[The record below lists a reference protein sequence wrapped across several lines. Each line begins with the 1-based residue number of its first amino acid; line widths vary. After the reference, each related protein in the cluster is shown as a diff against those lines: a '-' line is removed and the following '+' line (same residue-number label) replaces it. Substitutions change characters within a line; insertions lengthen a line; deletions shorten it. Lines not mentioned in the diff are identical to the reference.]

1 MRKDRLINIWSKVEP
16 SIRKIS
22 HHLLLKFKYSNYE
35 AEDLIQEGFII
46 LKKLKTTKK
55 KPLNL
60 SYLNQR
66 LKYRLKRILMQE
78 RIDDKD
84 YLN

>member
-16 SIRKIS
+16 SLVKIS

-35 AEDLIQEGFII
+35 AEDLVQEGFLI

-60 SYLNQR
+60 ACLNRHVKFR
-66 LKYRLKRILMQE
+66 LVRILKKE
-78 RIDDKD
+78 NSDDTRTI
-84 YLN
+84 N

>member
-16 SIRKIS
+16 SLVKIS
-22 HHLLLKFKYSNYE
+22 NHLLLKFKYSNYE
-35 AEDLIQEGFII
+35 AEDLVQEGFLI

-60 SYLNQR
+60 SYLEHR
-66 LKYRLKRILMQE
+66 VKLSLTTFLMRE
-78 RIDDKD
+78 ETDDKRTI
-84 YLN
+84 N